1 MTLQRRG
8 LIHIRNAQLKLSSL
22 AFLFNEERK
31 FKAQQTKQIFYLT
44 NISFKWNVLLVMAF
58 KKREKT
64 ELVRLKNSK
73 GVEYVPVRKHM
84 NHRELL
90 SVIAT
95 RSIRS
100 ATAENH

>member
-1 MTLQRRG
+1 
-8 LIHIRNAQLKLSSL
+8 
-22 AFLFNEERK
+22 
-31 FKAQQTKQIFYLT
+31 
-44 NISFKWNVLLVMAF
+44 MAF

-73 GVEYVPVRKHM
+73 RVEYIPVRKHM
-84 NHRELL
+84 NQRELL

>member
-1 MTLQRRG
+1 M
-8 LIHIRNAQLKLSSL
+8 

-31 FKAQQTKQIFYLT
+31 FKAQQTKQNFYLT
-44 NISFKWNVLLVMAF
+44 NISFKWNVLLAMAF

-73 GVEYVPVRKHM
+73 RVEYVPVGKHM

>member
-1 MTLQRRG
+1 
-8 LIHIRNAQLKLSSL
+8 
-22 AFLFNEERK
+22 
-31 FKAQQTKQIFYLT
+31 
-44 NISFKWNVLLVMAF
+44 MAF
-58 KKREKT
+58 KKREKPK
-64 ELVRLKNSK
+64 LVGLKNSK
-73 GVEYVPVRKHM
+73 RVEHVPVRKHM